1 MINSYIIMV
10 FVILICSCNENYW
23 AMSRFYTRYKHQFTI
38 LGFSSMMSVVTIML
52 ISIHTIQCR
61 TRQTE
66 AEQYIQEEYQYI
78 KYSKIL
84 I

>member
-1 MINSYIIMV
+1 MQFCVRYVRSETEHCMLHVSCQTDSFTTTNEEII
-10 FVILICSCNENYW
+10 
-23 AMSRFYTRYKHQFTI
+23 
-38 LGFSSMMSVVTIML
+38 L

-66 AEQYIQEEYQYI
+66 AEQYIQEEHI